1 MSQLSR
7 AQFSTATFDTWLSA
21 QILKLSVDA
30 LSGGVLT
37 CTACTQSTTGE
48 YVIEYQGETLRYLPE
63 KTYAFLKFVVEELS
77 NSSIVG
83 DSRG

>member
-1 MSQLSR
+1 MPQLSR
-7 AQFSTATFDTWLSA
+7 AQSSTATFDAWLTA

-30 LSGGVLT
+30 LSAGVLT

-63 KTYAFLKFVVEELS
+63 KTYAFLKFVTDLS
-77 NSSIVG
+77 QPSIAG
-83 DSRG
+83 DARG